1 MDGKI
6 NLKDHTLT
14 IGANGRIKA
23 HVEAKEVIVA
33 GELTGNVVADIRVEI
48 ASSGSMEGDIKA
60 PRLILADGGRFK
72 GGVDMSPKD
81 AASGAKTSPFAAK
94 EKESDNGRSSKIVPR
109 RAEAGSG
116 DSVR

>member
-1 MDGKI
+1 MNKVVNIGKSIWIKGELIGNEDLTIDGTVDGKI
-6 NLKDHTLT
+6 NLQDHTLT

-72 GGVDMSPKD
+72 GEQP
-81 AASGAKTSPFAAK
+81 A
-94 EKESDNGRSSKIVPR
+94 
-109 RAEAGSG
+109 
-116 DSVR
+116 